1 MAKITASAK
10 GAKRYFATPERK
22 KIGMKT
28 IQIHIVETSAGVAIS
43 PAPSR
48 IASNTGL
55 PWARCRSMF
64 SIVTVASSTRIPTA
78 NARPPKVMMLIV
90 YPSALRAAI
99 EERMAKGIE
108 MAMIS
113 VPPTARAIEIDRLG
127 LLGLTIFWIP
137 TSPLTVSAI
146 PGFNAGAKVLV
157 WIYLTG
163 VLCHLLADTGSRQ
176 GCSIFLPCQ
185 CGQLG
190 QCRCHWYTR
199 RLSLKWYRTGE
210 FSEAVCLFLFCGVCA
225 AIAAWRWKNHL
236 DFA

>member
-1 MAKITASAK
+1 
-10 GAKRYFATPERK
+10 
-22 KIGMKT
+22 
-28 IQIHIVETSAGVAIS
+28 
-43 PAPSR
+43 
-48 IASNTGL
+48 
-55 PWARCRSMF
+55 
-64 SIVTVASSTRIPTA
+64 
-78 NARPPKVMMLIV
+78 MLIV

-176 GCSIFLPCQ
+176 GCSILLPCQ

>member
-1 MAKITASAK
+1 
-10 GAKRYFATPERK
+10 
-22 KIGMKT
+22 
-28 IQIHIVETSAGVAIS
+28 
-43 PAPSR
+43 
-48 IASNTGL
+48 
-55 PWARCRSMF
+55 
-64 SIVTVASSTRIPTA
+64 
-78 NARPPKVMMLIV
+78 
-90 YPSALRAAI
+90 
-99 EERMAKGIE
+99 MAKGIE

-176 GCSIFLPCQ
+176 GCSILLPCQ